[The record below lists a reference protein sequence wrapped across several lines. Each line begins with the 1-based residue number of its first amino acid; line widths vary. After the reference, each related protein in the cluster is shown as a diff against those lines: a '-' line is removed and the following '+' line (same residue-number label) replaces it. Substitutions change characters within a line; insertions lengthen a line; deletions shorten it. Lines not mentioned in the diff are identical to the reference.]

1 MNGTASPIKRSKPI
15 TFLLVNR
22 DIIFDTPSGP
32 PAGPIA
38 RRINRESRNPHSNC
52 QAHRWCSPAPEILA
66 CLAREG
72 IYRRRRRHCVKIK
85 ITIRIHSEQLYGNLC
100 ADGRQE
106 YAPRLSC
113 HAVADADP
121 ELLILKTS
129 ACKLYC
135 TPILI
140 LINSRWLTSWMICLF
155 RNSAGATCAALIV
168 LSATLTI
175 QIHLNSPDA

>member
-1 MNGTASPIKRSKPI
+1 MNGTASPTKRNKPI

-22 DIIFDTPSGP
+22 DIIFDTPSRL

-52 QAHRWCSPAPEILA
+52 QAHRLRLKYWRVSPGK
-66 CLAREG
+66 G
-72 IYRRRRRHCVKIK
+72 IYSQRRRRHRVKIK
-85 ITIRIHSEQLYGNLC
+85 IIIRIHSEQLYGNLFAILC

-135 TPILI
+135 TPISV
-140 LINSRWLTSWMICLF
+140 LINSRWLTSF
-155 RNSAGATCAALIV
+155 G
-168 LSATLTI
+168 
-175 QIHLNSPDA
+175 